1 MIYCINKESIEY
13 QSKLKDLSQILE
25 SSSAAV
31 TALEL
36 NNGNSLDRAPNG
48 NISNLFYTYYNHII
62 QKNPE
67 ISEIEAIKYASK
79 KKLETLLKESIV
91 FTDENGEPIIILDNF
106 LNIRGI
112 YTLNMIRNYQSILK
126 ITIKYLLEYQLV
138 ILLKK

>member
-62 QKNPE
+62 K
-67 ISEIEAIKYASK
+67 A
-79 KKLETLLKESIV
+79 
-91 FTDENGEPIIILDNF
+91 
-106 LNIRGI
+106 
-112 YTLNMIRNYQSILK
+112 
-126 ITIKYLLEYQLV
+126 
-138 ILLKK
+138 

>member
-106 LNIRGI
+106 FEHQRDIHP
-112 YTLNMIRNYQSILK
+112 
-126 ITIKYLLEYQLV
+126 KYDQKLLEYFKDNYKV
-138 ILLKK
+138 SVRIPISDFIK